1 MKAEEG
7 ISLVVPAWNE
17 EDRIG
22 ATLERYLGALNRAAT
37 PNEVIVVLDGV
48 ADGTERVVDRFA
60 DRGVR
65 KLLFPRKLGKGGAVL
80 AGMRAAR
87 YACVGYVDADGA
99 ISPQELVRLVGFLD
113 LYDCVVASRWLKE
126 SRILRPEPLFN
137 VVAGRAYNFL
147 VRSVL
152 FLRVR
157 DTQCG
162 AKFLRR
168 EALDRI
174 LAAVTVTNRAFEISL
189 LYHVRKSGGT
199 IGEIPI
205 EWSHDE
211 RSRMPVGKAIP
222 IMFLSLVGL
231 RVMNSPLR
239 KVVPQELVQNIA
251 VKWGTT

>member
-1 MKAEEG
+1 VTIGEG
-7 ISLVVPAWNE
+7 VSLVVPAWNE

-22 ATLERYLGALNRAAT
+22 ATLERYLDALDRMLT
-37 PNEVIVVLDGV
+37 PYEVIVVLDGG
-48 ADGTERVVDRFA
+48 ADGTELVVDRYA

-65 KLLFPRKLGKGGAVL
+65 KLAFPQKLGKGGAVL

-87 YACVGYVDADGA
+87 YASVGYADADGA
-99 ISPQELVRLVGFLD
+99 VSPHELVKLLGFLAQ
-113 LYDCVVASRWLKE
+113 YDCVVASRWLKD
-126 SRILRPEPLFN
+126 SRIVQPEPIFN

-147 VRSVL
+147 VRSLL

-189 LYHVRKSGGT
+189 LYHVRKSGGS

-205 EWSHDE
+205 EWTHDD
-211 RSRMPVGKAIP
+211 RSRMPIGKAIT

-231 RVMNSPLR
+231 RLMNSPLR
-239 KVVPQELVQNIA
+239 RVVPREVVRTLSTM
-251 VKWGTT
+251 WGTT